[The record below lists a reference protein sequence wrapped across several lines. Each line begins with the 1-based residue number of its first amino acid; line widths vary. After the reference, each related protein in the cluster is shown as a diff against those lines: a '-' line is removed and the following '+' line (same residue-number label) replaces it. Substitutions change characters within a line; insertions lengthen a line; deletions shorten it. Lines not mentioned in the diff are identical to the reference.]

1 MPTGK
6 RTSRRS
12 GGGTI
17 SIANIETGM
26 QKYRQFEDNLQTLCE
41 VPMSKWPT
49 GFRPQEVYQGAQ
61 WLRNKAVPS
70 IRNHF
75 ATLTKRLTTSA
86 GRTAKRGTTAKGRA
100 KVSGRSAKRATHAAT
115 G

>member
-6 RTSRRS
+6 RGSRT
-12 GGGTI
+12 GNI
-17 SIANIETGM
+17 SLANITTGM

-49 GFRPQEVYQGAQ
+49 GFRPQEVYQGAN
-61 WLRNKAVPS
+61 WLRTKAVPS

-75 ATLTKRLTTSA
+75 ETLTKRLATATT
-86 GRTAKRGTTAKGRA
+86 GRGKRATGKGRA
-100 KVSGRSAKRATHAAT
+100 KVQTRGTKRAAHAAT